1 MWELNGNCPFVVFA
15 DESPNKE
22 SAQPGGGRENI
33 PPTSQS
39 TTKKKRKLFQ
49 KPSSVSSLLSPATLT
64 VS

>member
-1 MWELNGNCPFVVFA
+1 MHTRAKWNCPFVIFA
-15 DESPNKE
+15 GKSQDKD
-22 SAQPGGGRENI
+22 AQLGEGRENI

-49 KPSSVSSLLSPATLT
+49 KPSYVESLSPATLT